1 MVGAHRNGDFAA
13 LLQFEEGFHYVI
25 HVDVAFQVVGFV
37 EVAFRIALCAAE
49 VNEVDTVAELFHQ
62 GGAVVCAA
70 YTQGTGAQTQAVAL
84 VGNSIDQ
91 SLEVGSTTHDTRQAK
106 DLARRIVRVDN
117 QLYAGF
123 IGNRTDFTEEINQ
136 VGA

>member
-1 MVGAHRNGDFAA
+1 MSMVGAHRNGDFAA

-25 HVDVAFQVVGFV
+25 HVDVA
-37 EVAFRIALCAAE
+37 
-49 VNEVDTVAELFHQ
+49 ELFHQ

-70 YTQGTGAQTQAVAL
+70 YTQRTGAQTQAVAL

-106 DLARRIVRVDN
+106 D
-117 QLYAGF
+117 
-123 IGNRTDFTEEINQ
+123 
-136 VGA
+136 

>member
-1 MVGAHRNGDFAA
+1 MSMVGAHRNGDFAA

-70 YTQGTGAQTQAVAL
+70 YTQRTGAQTQAVAL

-106 DLARRIVRVDN
+106 D
-117 QLYAGF
+117 
-123 IGNRTDFTEEINQ
+123 
-136 VGA
+136 